1 MTEIAHLLVPI
12 SDEAPSGSYLKL
24 DRSAYRSL
32 RNVYNSAQSSFRQ
45 LVETPD
51 ASSDPETVDA
61 NSENWAEL
69 RRVSEE
75 TLIAQSKDLEILGWY
90 ITSQLFTSQPF
101 ENLATALPTLN
112 QFVEQFW
119 DTLNPMPPEA
129 KIKAT
134 DDAEKAK
141 EITEFRTKPLLQLVG
156 ESVDSSSFYIP
167 FQMIEFCGQI
177 TFGDYLTAERKGN
190 VAELKESALSSFD
203 HSVSEIL
210 FQLAAIFSE
219 LELAEKNLAEKCQ
232 VVGASVI
239 SFNFIKT
246 NVRDL
251 IQAIHFLVGE
261 KFAPW
266 PLDNALHV
274 IPSSSTDTKES
285 DSTHSAPKQTDTDTD
300 TDTDTATTPSNS
312 ALETNQKLGQVS
324 AENQNSASV
333 ANGNQAD
340 GFNAPGSQYHSSQN
354 HAANNHA
361 SSNHSLSKHA
371 QAMAHNVTSI
381 NGFLNRDHAFQE
393 IRKIAEYFKE
403 TEPHSP
409 IAFLLER
416 SIRWGYMSFPE
427 LLQEMVGNESVIAQI
442 NQMTGMDNLDK
453 TDLSG
458 KSSVPVMTSAIEST
472 PLATSTIEEPAV
484 TLPVLDSSNS
494 TTNTNQTSESTSN
507 SSSSSLQDFEW

>member
-12 SDEAPSGSYLKL
+12 SDEEPSGSYLKL

-51 ASSDPETVDA
+51 ASSDPAIVDA
-61 NSENWAEL
+61 NTDNWAEL
-69 RRVSEE
+69 RKISEE
-75 TLIAQSKDLEILGWY
+75 TLTSQSKDLEILGWY

-101 ENLATALPTLN
+101 NNLANAIPALNL
-112 QFVEQFW
+112 FIDQFW
-119 DTLNPMPPEA
+119 DTLNPMLPEA
-129 KIKAT
+129 KLKAS
-134 DDAEKAK
+134 DDAGKAK
-141 EITEFRTKPLLQLVG
+141 EITEFKTKPLLQLVG
-156 ESVDSSSFYIP
+156 ESVDSSSVYIP
-167 FQMIEFCGQI
+167 FQMLDFCAGI
-177 TFGDYLTAERKGN
+177 TFGDYLTEERKGN
-190 VAELKESALSSFD
+190 IAELKETALSSFD
-203 HSVSEIL
+203 GSVSETL
-210 FQLAAIFSE
+210 YLLASIFSE
-219 LELAEKNLAEKCQ
+219 LEIAEKNLAEKCQ
-232 VVGASVI
+232 AVGATVI

-251 IQAIHFLVGE
+251 IKAIHFLVGE

-266 PLDNALHV
+266 PLDDNFH
-274 IPSSSTDTKES
+274 IIQNSTEVPQQD
-285 DSTHSAPKQTDTDTD
+285 DSIHSASQQASDPPIHSNL
-300 TDTDTATTPSNS
+300 AT
-312 ALETNQKLGQVS
+312 ETS
-324 AENQNSASV
+324 QNSGATNPVNQGNGSV
-333 ANGNQAD
+333 ASD
-340 GFNAPGSQYHSSQN
+340 GQ
-354 HAANNHA
+354 
-361 SSNHSLSKHA
+361 A
-371 QAMAHNVTSI
+371 QALNNPASLNQTQTIVQNVSSI
-381 NGFLNRDHAFQE
+381 NGIVNRDHAFQE

-458 KSSVPVMTSAIEST
+458 KSVPVMTSAPDRT
-472 PLATSTIEEPAV
+472 PVATPTIEEPAAV
-484 TLPVLDSSNS
+484 SPVPDSSNS
-494 TTNTNQTSESTSN
+494 TTDTNQTSESTSN

>member
-1 MTEIAHLLVPI
+1 MTEIARLLVPI
-12 SDEAPSGSYLKL
+12 SDEEPSGSYLKL

-51 ASSDPETVDA
+51 ASSDPAIVDT
-61 NSENWAEL
+61 NTDNWAEL
-69 RRVSEE
+69 RKISEE
-75 TLIAQSKDLEILGWY
+75 TLTSQSKDLEILGWY

-101 ENLATALPTLN
+101 HNLANAIPTLN
-112 QFVEQFW
+112 LFIDQFW
-119 DTLNPMPPEA
+119 DTLNPMLPEA
-129 KIKAT
+129 KLKAS
-134 DDAEKAK
+134 DDAGKAK
-141 EITEFRTKPLLQLVG
+141 EITEFKTKPLLQLVG
-156 ESVDSSSFYIP
+156 ESVDSSSVYIP
-167 FQMIEFCGQI
+167 FQMLDFCAGV

-190 VAELKESALSSFD
+190 IAELKESALGSFD
-203 HSVSEIL
+203 GSVSETL
-210 FQLAAIFSE
+210 YLLASIFSE
-219 LELAEKNLAEKCQ
+219 LEIAEKNLAEKCQ
-232 VVGASVI
+232 AVGATVI

-251 IQAIHFLVGE
+251 IKAIHFLVGE

-266 PLDNALHV
+266 PLDDNFHV
-274 IPSSSTDTKES
+274 IQNSTEAPQQD
-285 DSTHSAPKQTDTDTD
+285 DSTHSAPMQASAPQNDSSL
-300 TDTDTATTPSNS
+300 TT
-312 ALETNQKLGQVS
+312 ETS
-324 AENQNSASV
+324 QNSGSSNPVNQGNGSV
-333 ANGNQAD
+333 ASDIQALSNLAPQNQT
-340 GFNAPGSQYHSSQN
+340 QTIVQN
-354 HAANNHA
+354 V
-361 SSNHSLSKHA
+361 S
-371 QAMAHNVTSI
+371 SI
-381 NGFLNRDHAFQE
+381 NGIVNRDHAFQE

-458 KSSVPVMTSAIEST
+458 KSVPVMTSAPERT
-472 PLATSTIEEPAV
+472 PVATPTIEEPAAV
-484 TLPVLDSSNS
+484 SPVPDSSNS
-494 TTNTNQTSESTSN
+494 TTDTNQTSEPTSN